1 MSRGLTLVAC
11 VAAALAV
18 ACADAR
24 AEGAPK
30 TPIRHFITLM
40 QENHTFD
47 NYFGTYPGVDGIPK
61 NACVPLDPA
70 RGRQPC
76 MKPFHI
82 GSNSIEQRDLD
93 HSAATYRLQYANGR
107 LDGFVSAL
115 QRRNQDG
122 RLALGYRDA
131 RDLPFYWNLAD
142 EYVLYDR
149 FFSSAGAGSFLN
161 HIYWVAASPGAGYD
175 RVPPNGFGNLP
186 TIFDRLQQAHVS
198 WKFYVQNYEPR
209 LNYRTMNQFPGNRA
223 SQVIWVPILNFAR
236 YLRDPGF
243 MRHVVGLDQYY
254 KDLEA
259 GKLPE
264 VSFIAPSG
272 PSEHPPS
279 SLASGQAFVRSLI
292 NALMRSSNW
301 KSSAFMLAYDDW
313 GGWYDHV
320 KPPQVDAF
328 GLGFRVPALLVS
340 PYARQ
345 GYVDSTTLDFTS
357 MLRFIEDNWSLRPLT
372 QRDRN
377 ANSIASGFDFAKP
390 PREARFVSAHRGPGE
405 EVRVNRGLVYFFYL
419 GAVALLTLIVVF
431 AAVAYGRHRVF
442 GSEARS

>member
-1 MSRGLTLVAC
+1 M
-11 VAAALAV
+11 
-18 ACADAR
+18 
-24 AEGAPK
+24 
-30 TPIRHFITLM
+30 
-40 QENHTFD
+40 
-47 NYFGTYPGVDGIPK
+47 
-61 NACVPLDPA
+61 
-70 RGRQPC
+70 
-76 MKPFHI
+76 
-82 GSNSIEQRDLD
+82 
-93 HSAATYRLQYANGR
+93 
-107 LDGFVSAL
+107 
-115 QRRNQDG
+115 
-122 RLALGYRDA
+122 
-131 RDLPFYWNLAD
+131 
-142 EYVLYDR
+142 LYDR

-345 GYVDSTTLDFTS
+345 GYVDKHDSRLHVDAQVHRGQLEPAAADAARPQREQHRAAASTS
-357 MLRFIEDNWSLRPLT
+357 PSLRGKRGSSPPT
-372 QRDRN
+372 
-377 ANSIASGFDFAKP
+377 AAPAK
-390 PREARFVSAHRGPGE
+390 RFG
-405 EVRVNRGLVYFFYL
+405 
-419 GAVALLTLIVVF
+419 
-431 AAVAYGRHRVF
+431 
-442 GSEARS
+442 

>member
-1 MSRGLTLVAC
+1 MRAARSGAR
-11 VAAALAV
+11 AAALYETV
-18 ACADAR
+18 PHRLELHR
-24 AEGAPK
+24 AAGPR
-30 TPIRHFITLM
+30 P
-40 QENHTFD
+40 
-47 NYFGTYPGVDGIPK
+47 
-61 NACVPLDPA
+61 
-70 RGRQPC
+70 
-76 MKPFHI
+76 
-82 GSNSIEQRDLD
+82 QR
-93 HSAATYRLQYANGR
+93 ATYRLQYANGR

-279 SLASGQAFVRSLI
+279 SLG
-292 NALMRSSNW
+292 
-301 KSSAFMLAYDDW
+301 
-313 GGWYDHV
+313 
-320 KPPQVDAF
+320 
-328 GLGFRVPALLVS
+328 
-340 PYARQ
+340 
-345 GYVDSTTLDFTS
+345 GYVANQFADDSDAHALQVA
-357 MLRFIEDNWSLRPLT
+357 P
-372 QRDRN
+372 QR
-377 ANSIASGFDFAKP
+377 G
-390 PREARFVSAHRGPGE
+390 
-405 EVRVNRGLVYFFYL
+405 
-419 GAVALLTLIVVF
+419 
-431 AAVAYGRHRVF
+431 
-442 GSEARS
+442 